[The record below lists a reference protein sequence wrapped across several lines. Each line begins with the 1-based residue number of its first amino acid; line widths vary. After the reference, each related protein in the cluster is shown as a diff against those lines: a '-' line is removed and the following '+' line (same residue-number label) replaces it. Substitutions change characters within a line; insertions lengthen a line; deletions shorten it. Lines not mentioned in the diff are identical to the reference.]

1 MRRTMKIMC
10 FLLAVMGLPLTVSVE
25 SSHALSSFGRQTDT
39 ACQAFNG
46 TTPFADNSC
55 ALCHTSNSPSTK
67 DLNQNGTLFLNGNLT
82 AICPVKNVA
91 PIANAGPGQTVMVGT
106 TVTLNGSSS
115 SDADG
120 NPLTYLWSFVS
131 IPAGSGASLTGPT
144 TVKPTF
150 LADKTGQYVV
160 QLLVN
165 DGTVSSAPARVTITT
180 TPGNTAPVAN
190 AGPDQTVQLGAT
202 ITLKGSGSSDVDGNP
217 LTYQW
222 AFVTVPTGSTAKLS
236 SPTIVMPTFV
246 ADLAG
251 DYVVR
256 LLVNDGKV
264 NSTPDNVTITTTGGN
279 TAPVANAGLDQSVQ
293 MGATVMLNGSSSTD
307 ADRSSLT
314 YDWSFVS
321 MPAGSAATVS
331 NPTAAAPSFLADKA
345 GLYVVQL
352 VVNDGTVNSTPD
364 TVTIAAAAGNTAP
377 LANAGPDQ
385 TVGVGASV
393 ILDGSAS
400 HDVDRNAL
408 TYQWA
413 LTTKPA
419 GSAAAL
425 GNSTTAMPNFVADVA
440 GQYVGQLI
448 VNDGTVSSAPDTV
461 TLMAGVGNTVPVA
474 NAGPDQ
480 IVAIGTTVVL
490 DGTASRDADG
500 NALVWKWAL
509 TTKPTGSA
517 AALSDP
523 TAARPPFIVDMGGE
537 YVAQLIVNDGKLDS
551 RPATVMIK
559 TLVMPP
565 ARGIYISRTRLN
577 AETGKLKVA
586 GRAPNGA
593 TVEILD
599 ADTGAQIA
607 TGETGRNGR
616 VRLYVSV
623 QITPCALVAKANGL
637 TSLRTPVAGAPE
649 SCGNIKPPR
658 DNDKEHEKEKEKEHV
673 KETDKERDHTSL
685 SGQDRERGGNSLL
698 KRRRQDR

>member
-1 MRRTMKIMC
+1 MRRTMKVL
-10 FLLAVMGLPLTVSVE
+10 FLLLAVMGLPLTVSVE
-25 SSHALSSFGRQTDT
+25 SSHALPNFGSQVDT
-39 ACQAFNG
+39 ACQTFNG
-46 TTPFADNSC
+46 TTPFADKSC
-55 ALCHTSNSPSTK
+55 ALCHTSNSPSTS
-67 DLNQNGTLFLNGNLT
+67 DLNQNGQFFKGNNLT
-82 AICPVKNVA
+82 SICPVSNVA
-91 PIANAGPGQTVMVGT
+91 PVANAGPNQTVTTGT
-106 TVTLNGSSS
+106 TVTLNGSGS

-120 NPLTYLWSFVS
+120 NPLTFLWSVVS
-131 IPAGSGASLTGPT
+131 IPAGSGATLANPT

-165 DGTVSSAPARVTITT
+165 DGTVNSTPATVTITT

-190 AGPDQTVQLGAT
+190 AGPDQTVQLGAMV
-202 ITLKGSGSSDVDGNP
+202 TLNGSGSSDVDGNP
-217 LTYQW
+217 LTFQW

-236 SPTIVMPTFV
+236 SLTIVMPTFV

-251 DYVVR
+251 QYVVK

-264 NSTPDNVTITTTGGN
+264 TSTQDTVTITTTGGN
-279 TAPVANAGLDQSVQ
+279 TAPVANAGPDQSVQ
-293 MGATVMLNGSSSTD
+293 VGATVTLNGSGSTD
-307 ADRSSLT
+307 ADKNALT

-321 MPAGSAATVS
+321 IPSGSAATLS
-331 NPTAAAPSFLADKA
+331 NPTATTPSFVADKA
-345 GLYVVQL
+345 GPYVVQL
-352 VVNDGTVNSTPD
+352 VVNDGTVNSTPE

-377 LANAGPDQ
+377 VANAGPDQ
-385 TVGVGASV
+385 TVAVGASV

-413 LTTKPA
+413 LTTKPT

-425 GNSTTAMPNFVADVA
+425 ANSTTAMPNFVADVA

-461 TLMAGVGNTVPVA
+461 TIMAGVGNTAPVS

-480 IVAIGTTVVL
+480 IVAIGTTVIL

-523 TAARPPFIVDMGGE
+523 TAARTSFIVDKGGE

-565 ARGIYISRTRLN
+565 ARGIYISRARWN
-577 AETGKLKVA
+577 AETGKLLVA

-593 TVEILD
+593 TVDILD

-616 VRLYVSV
+616 FRLYVSV
-623 QITPCALVAKANGL
+623 PVAPCALVAKANGL
-637 TSLRTPVAGAPE
+637 TSLRTPVAGAPAA
-649 SCGNIKPPR
+649 CGNIKPPR
-658 DNDKEHEKEKEKEHV
+658 DNDNEHDSK
-673 KETDKERDHTSL
+673 SL
-685 SGQDRERGGNSLL
+685 SKQDRERGGSSLL
-698 KRRRQDR
+698 KRSRLNQ

>member
-1 MRRTMKIMC
+1 MRRSMKGMC

-25 SSHALSSFGRQTDT
+25 SSHALSSFGRQTDV

-55 ALCHTSNSPSTK
+55 ALCHTSNSPSTR
-67 DLNQNGTLFLNGNLT
+67 DLNQNGPLFLGGNLT

-91 PIANAGPGQTVMVGT
+91 PIANAGPGQTVTIGT
-106 TVTLNGSSS
+106 TVTLNGSGS

-131 IPAGSGASLTGPT
+131 IPAGSGATLTGPT

-165 DGTVSSAPARVTITT
+165 DGTVSSAPATVTITT

-190 AGPDQTVQLGAT
+190 AGPDQTMQVGAM
-202 ITLKGSGSSDVDGNP
+202 ITLNGSGSSDVDGNP
-217 LTYQW
+217 LTYLW

-264 NSTPDNVTITTTGGN
+264 NSTQDTVTITTTGGN
-279 TAPVANAGLDQSVQ
+279 TAPVANAGPDQSVQ
-293 MGATVMLNGSSSTD
+293 VGTMITLNGSGSTD
-307 ADRSSLT
+307 ADRNQLT
-314 YDWSFVS
+314 YDWSFIS
-321 MPAGSAATVS
+321 TPSGSAATLS
-331 NPTAAAPSFLADKA
+331 NPTAAKPTFMADKA
-345 GLYVVQL
+345 GQYVVQL
-352 VVNDGTVNSTPD
+352 IVNDGTVNSTPD

-377 LANAGPDQ
+377 VANAGPDQ
-385 TVGVGASV
+385 SVAVSASV

-400 HDVDRNAL
+400 NDVDRNAL

-413 LTTKPA
+413 LTTKPV
-419 GSAAAL
+419 GSAATL
-425 GNSTTAMPNFVADVA
+425 GNSTTAMPNFIADVA

-461 TLMAGVGNTVPVA
+461 TIMAGVGNTAPVA

-480 IVAIGTTVVL
+480 IVAISTTVVL

-500 NALVWKWAL
+500 NALIWKWAL

-517 AALSDP
+517 AVLSDP
-523 TAARPPFIVDMGGE
+523 TAARPSFIVDKGGE
-537 YVAQLIVNDGKLDS
+537 YVAQLVVNDGTLDS

-559 TLVMPP
+559 TMTIPP
-565 ARGIYISRTRLN
+565 ARGIYISRARWN
-577 AETGKLKVA
+577 AESGKLLVA

-593 TVEILD
+593 TVDILD
-599 ADTGAQIA
+599 AGTGAQIA

-616 VRLYVSV
+616 FRLYVSAQV
-623 QITPCALVAKANGL
+623 APCALVAKANGL
-637 TSLRTPVAGAPE
+637 TSLRAPVAGAPAA
-649 SCGNIKPPR
+649 CGNIKPPR
-658 DNDKEHEKEKEKEHV
+658 DNGKENDKEDDSK
-673 KETDKERDHTSL
+673 SL
-685 SGQDRERGGNSLL
+685 LQQDQERGGKSLL
-698 KRRRQDR
+698 KRNKQER

>member
-1 MRRTMKIMC
+1 MC

-67 DLNQNGTLFLNGNLT
+67 DLNQNGTLFLNGNLM

-91 PIANAGPGQTVMVGT
+91 PIANAGPGQTVTVGT